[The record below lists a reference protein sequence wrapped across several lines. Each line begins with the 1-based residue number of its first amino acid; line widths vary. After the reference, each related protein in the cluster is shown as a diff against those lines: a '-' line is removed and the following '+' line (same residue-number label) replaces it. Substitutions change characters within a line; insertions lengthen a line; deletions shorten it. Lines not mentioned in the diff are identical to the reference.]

1 MEILKC
7 KKCDATIEVIEKCTC
22 DNCGITCCGETM
34 EILKT
39 NSVDAS
45 SEKHLPTCEVED
57 GLVYVR
63 VNHVMDEDHYIKWIK
78 VVSDNT
84 EITTNFKPGEEAIV
98 TFKYV
103 KGSIVY
109 SYCNKHGLWETIVE

>member
-1 MEILKC
+1 MVELKS
-7 KKCDATIEVIEKCTC
+7 
-22 DNCGITCCGETM
+22 
-34 EILKT
+34 

-45 SEKHLPTCEVED
+45 FEKHLPSCEIKDDV
-57 GLVYVR
+57 VYVR
-63 VNHVMDEDHYIKWIK
+63 VNHVMDDDHFIKWIK

-84 EITTNFKPGEEAIV
+84 EITTNFKPGEEAVV
-98 TFKYV
+98 TFKYI